1 MGLVL
6 VGLLVVAGIVVA
18 FREPA
23 QFEPGTPEAVTQ
35 DYLLAVLDEDPAAA
49 HALLTAELQQ
59 RCDVRDLDD
68 RYDRSDGKR
77 ITLTESRVDG
87 DSAVIDL
94 EFTATYSGDA
104 LDFDQYSYEERFRL
118 DRIDGE
124 WRISD
129 PPWPYYWCPEE

>member
-6 VGLLVVAGIVVA
+6 VGLLVVAGIIVA

-23 QFEPGTPEAVTQ
+23 QFEPGTPEAATQ
-35 DYLLAVLDEDPAAA
+35 DYLLAVLDEDYEAA
-49 HALLTAELQQ
+49 HALLTPELQR

-68 RYDRSDGKR
+68 RYYRSEGKR

-94 EFTATYSGDA
+94 EFTATYSRDA
-104 LDFDQYSYEERFRL
+104 FDFDQYSHEERFDL